1 MSFKHIEVG
10 PLNRCVKCG
19 VEIDDHQSSHFVGR
33 CAECFTEWETL
44 RTNARL
50 SGVAIIAM
58 GFLFLVTAM
67 QWGIGFAP
75 ANEFL
80 LLVAGT
86 IAFGLAVFLWARG
99 ELSQRGSKY

>member
-1 MSFKHIEVG
+1 M
-10 PLNRCVKCG
+10 
-19 VEIDDHQSSHFVGR
+19 
-33 CAECFTEWETL
+33 W
-44 RTNARL
+44 
-50 SGVAIIAM
+50 M